1 VYGEGRDPEHELA
14 ALGERLNAPDADALI
29 TSEVKQQLVS
39 NTQMAVDLG
48 VFGVPTLAFGGRFFW
63 GSDTVDWALQFINE
77 PNLFQQPG
85 YEAVTRVQ
93 FGVARK

>member
-14 ALGERLNAPDADALI
+14 ALGERLNAPDVDALV

-48 VFGVPTLAFGGRFFW
+48 VFGVPTLAFGGRLFW

-77 PNLFQQPG
+77 PDLFQQPA
-85 YEAVTRVQ
+85 YEAVTGVQ